1 MIGALLALLLAQ
13 SGANVREAPPQP
25 KAVKPPELTRA
36 PALVDFYPATYPA
49 DRLALGQTAD
59 VACQVDL
66 DAQGAVT
73 NVIIEKGAAPD
84 FDQAAL
90 AAIRRFRFSPAEVD
104 GRPAPVRIRYVYH
117 FIIEEK
123 KATPKQQT
131 LDRGLIRGQVVE
143 AGSKKPIAGADVL
156 DKQQGIAV
164 STNGDGRYQI
174 DSVAPGARVLS
185 VSAPGFETREVT
197 LQLAPRGEA
206 QAPRAYLHRVL
217 TGDLSA
223 TVAGE
228 KAEDAPTR
236 RTLSH
241 EELVNVPGAF
251 NDPVRVVQNLP
262 GLARAPFL
270 SGALL
275 VRGTPPQDTGTYLDG
290 LRIPILFHFLGGP
303 SVINEQLIDRID
315 FYPGGY
321 GAYYGRNLTSALD
334 VGTRKG
340 DANALHGSASL
351 DLIEAVGAVEGPLS
365 RDTQLEVAARRSH
378 VDLFLPLFIP
388 NDPNRGAT
396 VVTPIY
402 WDYQARADHRLEDG
416 DSLSLLVFGSDDKL
430 TVIQKGGKRTLPL
443 SLGAHTGFHR
453 ALLGFRHA
461 VSDALD
467 LTVQPAVGWQVQS
480 FSVEGIGQGA
490 FSQPQSADITDVTG
504 SVRAQVAWRPSSFLE
519 LRAGTD
525 SQLDRASYG
534 ADLQSSLDLRSLGTP
549 ITQETKISRVQPFIQ
564 LGEFL
569 EAELKDGKFRA
580 TLGLRSDQIHWRG
593 RERVAL
599 DPRLWLRYQLTD
611 KTALKAYSG
620 LYHQPPTPL
629 QIDNDLG
636 NPDLGLE
643 GAAQFGTGVEHRFSD
658 AWNVSAEV
666 FYNRRYDLVQ
676 RVDPFTQAGVILN
689 PRYQNAGIGRSYGLE
704 LLIRREITAKLYG
717 WISYT
722 LSRSEVLRVPGEAWR
737 AFQYDQ
743 PHILTVVVGYRPNP
757 GWELSSRFRLVSGN
771 PIAPV
776 NSATFDADAGRF
788 VADYGRVGDGR
799 SPAFAQLDAR
809 AQKTWTWDTWDLSL
823 YLDVQNVTN
832 HKNEEIHVYDYR
844 FREQGS
850 ISGIPILPTLG
861 LKARF

>member
-1 MIGALLALLLAQ
+1 MIAALLVLLLAQ
-13 SGANVREAPPQP
+13 SGANVREAPRQAPA
-25 KAVKPPELTRA
+25 KAPELTKA
-36 PALVDFYPATYPA
+36 PALSEFHPAIYPPA
-49 DRLALGQTAD
+49 RLERGETAD
-59 VACQVDL
+59 VACKVDL

-73 NVIIEKGAAPD
+73 GVTIEKGAAPD
-84 FDQAAL
+84 FDRAAME
-90 AAIRRFRFSPAEVD
+90 AIQKFRFSPAEVD
-104 GRPAPVRIRYVYH
+104 GRPAPVRIGYVYH
-117 FIIEEK
+117 FIIEK
-123 KATPKQQT
+123 KAAPRRETI
-131 LDRGLIRGQVVE
+131 DAGVIRGQVVE
-143 AGSKKPIAGADVL
+143 AGSRKPIAGADVL
-156 DKQQGIAV
+156 DKEQAIAV
-164 STNGDGRYQI
+164 STDAEGRYQL

-185 VSAPGFETREVT
+185 VSAPGFETREVKV
-197 LQLAPRGEA
+197 QLAPKGEA
-206 QAPRAYLHRVL
+206 QAPRAYLHRQLV
-217 TGDLSA
+217 GDLSA

-228 KAEDAPTR
+228 KAQDAPTR
-236 RTLSH
+236 RTLAH
-241 EELVNVPGAF
+241 DELVNVPGAF

-290 LRIPILFHFLGGP
+290 LRIPLLFHFLGGP

-351 DLIEAVGAVEGPLS
+351 DLIEAVGALEGPVS
-365 RDTQLEVAARRSH
+365 KDTQVEIAARRSH

-402 WDYQARADHRLEDG
+402 WDYQARADHRLAGG
-416 DSLSLLVFGSDDKL
+416 DALSLLLFGSDDKL

-453 ALLGFRHA
+453 ALLGWRRA

-467 LTVQPAVGWQVQS
+467 VTVQPAVGWQVQS

-490 FSQPQSADITDVTG
+490 FSQPQSADIKDLTAA
-504 SVRAQVAWRPSSFLE
+504 VRAQVAWRPNALIE

-534 ADLQSSLDLRSLGTP
+534 ADLQSSLNLRNLGTP
-549 ITQETKISRVQPFIQ
+549 ITQETVISRVQPFVQ
-564 LGEFL
+564 FGEYL
-569 EAELKDGKFRA
+569 EAELKAGRLRA
-580 TLGLRSDQIHWRG
+580 TLGLRSDQIHWRDHQ
-593 RERVAL
+593 RAAF
-599 DPRLWLRYQLTD
+599 DPRLWARFQLTEA
-611 KTALKAYSG
+611 TSLKAYTG
-620 LYHQPPTPL
+620 LYHQPPSPL
-629 QIDNDLG
+629 QIDADLG

-643 GAAQFGTGVEHRFSD
+643 SAAQFGTGVEHRFSD
-658 AWNVSAEV
+658 VWNVSAEV
-666 FYNRRYDLVQ
+666 FYNRRFDLVQ
-676 RVDPFTQAGVILN
+676 RVDPFTQNGTVFN
-689 PRYQNAGIGRSYGLE
+689 PRYQNVGIGRSYGLE
-704 LLIRREITAKLYG
+704 LLIRREITAQLYG

-722 LSRSEVLRVPGEAWR
+722 LSKSEVLRVPGEVWR
-737 AFQYDQ
+737 AFSYDQ

-776 NSATFDADAGRF
+776 NGATLDADTGSYL
-788 VADYGRVGDGR
+788 ADYGRFGDAR
-799 SPAFAQLDAR
+799 SPLFVQLDGR

-844 FREQGS
+844 FRDQGS

>member
-1 MIGALLALLLAQ
+1 MIAALLVVLLAQ
-13 SGANVREAPPQP
+13 SGANVREATPQP
-25 KAVKPPELTRA
+25 RAKPPELTRA
-36 PALVDFYPATYPA
+36 PALVEFHPAAYPP
-49 DRLALGQTAD
+49 DRLARGETAD
-59 VACQVDL
+59 VAFQVDL

-73 NVIIEKGAAPD
+73 GVAIEKGAAPD
-84 FDQAAL
+84 FDL
-90 AAIRRFRFSPAEVD
+90 AATEAIRTFRFSPAEVD
-104 GRPAPVRIRYVYH
+104 GKPAPVRIRYVYH
-117 FIIEEK
+117 FVLTTK
-123 KATPKQQT
+123 VVPKQASA
-131 LDRGLIRGQVVE
+131 DAGVVRGQVVE
-143 AGSKKPIAGADVL
+143 AGSKKPLAGAEVL
-156 DKQQGIAV
+156 DKQQGVAV
-164 STNGDGRYQI
+164 STGGDGRYQL
-174 DSVAPGARVLS
+174 DRVAPGERVLS
-185 VSAPGFETREVT
+185 VSAPGFETREVRV
-197 LQLAPRGEA
+197 LLAPRGEA

-228 KAEDAPTR
+228 KAQDAPTR
-236 RTLSH
+236 RTLAH
-241 EELVNVPGAF
+241 DELVNVPGAF

-290 LRIPILFHFLGGP
+290 LRIPLLFHFLGGP

-340 DANALHGSASL
+340 DASALHGSASL
-351 DLIEAVGAVEGPLS
+351 DLIEAVVALEGPVS
-365 RDTQLEVAARRSH
+365 KDTQVEVAARRSH

-388 NDPNRGAT
+388 NDPNRGTT

-402 WDYQARADHRLEDG
+402 YDYQARADHRLAGG
-416 DSLSLLVFGSDDKL
+416 DALSLLFFGSDDKL
-430 TVIQKGGKRTLPL
+430 TVIQKGGKRALPL
-443 SLGAHTGFHR
+443 SLDTHTGFHR
-453 ALLGFRHA
+453 ALVGYHHA
-461 VSDALD
+461 FSDAVE

-490 FSQPQSADITDVTG
+490 FSQPQSASIVDVTA
-504 SVRAQVAWRPSSFLE
+504 SVRAQLTYRPAPFLE

-534 ADLQSSLDLRSLGTP
+534 ADLQSSLDLRNLGTP
-549 ITQETKISRVQPFIQ
+549 ITQETRISRVQPLAQ
-564 LGEFL
+564 LGEYV
-569 EAELKDGKFRA
+569 EGELKQGRLRA
-580 TLGLRSDQIHWRG
+580 TLGLRSDQIHWR
-593 RERVAL
+593 EQQRVAL

-611 KTALKAYSG
+611 STAVKAYTG

-636 NPDLGLE
+636 NPALGLE
-643 GAAQFGTGVEHRFSD
+643 GAAQFGAGVEHAFSD
-658 AWNVSAEV
+658 VWNASAEV

-676 RVDPFTQAGVILN
+676 RVDPFTQNGVVTN
-689 PRYQNAGIGRSYGLE
+689 PRYQNAGIGRSWGLE
-704 LLIRREITAKLYG
+704 LLIRREITAQLYG

-722 LSRSEVLRVPGEAWR
+722 LSKSEVLRVPGEAWR
-737 AFQYDQ
+737 AFSYDQ
-743 PHILTVVVGYRPNP
+743 PHILTVVAGYRPTP

-776 NSATFDADAGRF
+776 NGATLDADTGNY
-788 VADYGRVGDGR
+788 VADYGRFGDAR
-799 SPAFAQLDAR
+799 SPLFVQLDAR
-809 AQKTWTWDTWDLSL
+809 AQKTWTWDTWALAL
-823 YLDVQNVTN
+823 YLDVQNLTN
-832 HKNEEIHVYDYR
+832 HRNEEIHVYDYR

>member
-1 MIGALLALLLAQ
+1 MIAALLVVLLAQ
-13 SGANVREAPPQP
+13 GGANVREAPPQAP
-25 KAVKPPELTRA
+25 VKTPELTRA
-36 PALVDFYPATYPA
+36 PVLLEFRPAVYPP
-49 DRLALGQTAD
+49 DRLERGETA
-59 VACQVDL
+59 VVVCQVDL
-66 DAQGAVT
+66 DAQGAVKE
-73 NVIIEKGAAPD
+73 VAIEKGAALD
-84 FDQAAL
+84 FDRAATE
-90 AAIRRFRFSPAEVD
+90 AIRKFRFSPAEVD

-117 FIIEEK
+117 FVLEK
-123 KATPKQQT
+123 KSAPKPAAS
-131 LDRGLIRGQVVE
+131 DAGVIRGQVVE
-143 AGSKKPIAGADVL
+143 AGNRKPIAGAEVL
-156 DKQQGIAV
+156 EKEQALSVATDA
-164 STNGDGRYQI
+164 DGRYQLER
-174 DSVAPGARVLS
+174 VAPGARVLS
-185 VSAPGFETREVT
+185 VSAPGFESREVKVS
-197 LQLAPRGEA
+197 LAANGQA
-206 QAPRAYLHRVL
+206 QAPRAYLHRQLV
-217 TGDLSA
+217 GDLSA

-228 KAEDAPTR
+228 KAQDAPTR
-236 RTLSH
+236 RTLTH
-241 EELVNVPGAF
+241 DELVNVPGAF

-290 LRIPILFHFLGGP
+290 LRIPLLFHFLGGP

-351 DLIEAVGAVEGPLS
+351 DLIEAVGALEGPIS
-365 RDTQLEVAARRSH
+365 KDTQVEIAARRSH
-378 VDLFLPLFIP
+378 VDFFLPLFIP

-402 WDYQARADHRLEDG
+402 YDYQARADHRLPGG
-416 DSLSLLVFGSDDKL
+416 DALSLLVFGSDDKL

-443 SLGAHTGFHR
+443 SLDTHTGFHR

-461 VSDALD
+461 VSDTLD

-480 FSVEGIGQGA
+480 FAVEGIGQGA
-490 FSQPQSADITDVTG
+490 FSQPQSANIADVSA
-504 SVRAQVAWRPSSFLE
+504 SVRAQAAWRPSSSLE

-525 SQLDRASYG
+525 TELDRASYS
-534 ADLQSSLDLRSLGTP
+534 ADIQSSLDIRNLGTP
-549 ITQETKISRVQPFIQ
+549 ITQKTVLSRVQPFVQ
-564 LGEFL
+564 LGEYV
-569 EAELKDGKFRA
+569 EAEWKAGRLRA
-580 TLGLRSDQIHWRG
+580 TLGLRGDQIHWRG
-593 RERVAL
+593 HERAAV
-599 DPRLWLRYQLTD
+599 DPRLWARWQLTEA
-611 KTALKAYSG
+611 TALKAYTG

-629 QIDNDLG
+629 QIDADLG

-658 AWNVSAEV
+658 VWNVSAEV
-666 FYNRRYDLVQ
+666 FYNRRFGLVQ
-676 RVDPFTQAGVILN
+676 RVDPFTRDGAILN
-689 PRYQNAGIGRSYGLE
+689 PRYQNVGRGRSYGLE
-704 LLIRREITAKLYG
+704 ILIRREITAQLYG
-717 WISYT
+717 WVSYT
-722 LSRSEVLRVPGEAWR
+722 LSKSEVLRVPDEAWR
-737 AFQYDQ
+737 AFSSDQ

-776 NSATFDADAGRF
+776 KTAILDADTGSYLADFGRF
-788 VADYGRVGDGR
+788 GDAR
-799 SPAFAQLDAR
+799 SPAFVQLDGR
-809 AQKTWTWDTWDLSL
+809 AQKTWTWDTWALSL
-823 YLDVQNVTN
+823 YLDVQNLTN
-832 HKNEEIHVYDYR
+832 RKNEEIHVYDYR